1 MKIGML
7 ENTSI
12 ISKLI
17 DVKVV
22 TRSRQTSERPIS
34 DYYYIIFIFALW
46 FLCFIPF
53 QLFLNFILIV
63 FFLKK
68 LKTFFSGIELEFL

>member
-1 MKIGML
+1 MIHLRRKNPMKIGML

-34 DYYYIIFIFALW
+34 DYYYIIFIR
-46 FLCFIPF
+46 
-53 QLFLNFILIV
+53 
-63 FFLKK
+63 
-68 LKTFFSGIELEFL
+68 SSY